1 MRIKKIL
8 LGIILISFYSNLS
21 FAGLQEDFDNVS
33 DLEPYRDK
41 VKDIDTLEYIRN
53 LTAIIQRENIQ
64 ILNELREI
72 KERLM
77 ELEKRIGK

>member
-1 MRIKKIL
+1 MRTRKIL
-8 LGIILISFYSNLS
+8 LGIILIALYSNIS
-21 FAGLQEDFDNVS
+21 FAGLQEDFDNAS

-77 ELEKRIGK
+77 ELENKIGK